1 MRIASVGHAVFA
13 ATFVALGIQGLMP
26 GHFAQILGQLPRDI
40 AGREVLVALI
50 YLRPFAYLTGGLGLL
65 WQRTAAAAARLL
77 FAYLLLWMLA
87 FKIPFIVRAPTV
99 EVYYQSWG
107 ETAVLVAGA
116 WVLYA
121 WFAPARDR
129 QRLGFATDET
139 GLRNARILYA
149 LALIA
154 FGLSHFAYL
163 GNTARL
169 VPAWLPWHVFWAYF
183 TGSTYLLAAAAILV
197 GVYARLA
204 TALSA
209 LQMGLF
215 TLLVWT
221 PLMSAGIITAGQRGE
236 FLVSWMLTAA
246 AWVLTDSYRSVPWL
260 APRKHASAGV
270 AGQRAL

>member
-13 ATFVALGIQGLMP
+13 ATFIALGIQGLIP
-26 GHFAQILGQLPRDI
+26 GHFAQIISEIPKGI
-40 AGREVLVALI
+40 AWREVLVALI
-50 YLRPFAYLTGGLGLL
+50 YLRPFVYLACGLGLF
-65 WQRTAAAAARLL
+65 WQRASGAAARLL
-77 FAYLLLWMLA
+77 LAYLVLWMLA
-87 FKIPFIVRAPTV
+87 FKLPFVVRSPTV

-121 WFAPARDR
+121 WFAPAWDR
-129 QRLGFATDET
+129 QRLGFATGDS
-139 GLRNARILYA
+139 GVRNARILYA

-154 FGLSHFAYL
+154 FGFSHFAYL
-163 GNTARL
+163 GNTASL

-183 TGSTYLLAAAAILV
+183 TGSTYLLAAAAILI
-197 GVYARLA
+197 GAYARLA

-221 PLMSAGIITAGQRGE
+221 PLMFAGTITSGQRGE
-236 FLVSWMLTAA
+236 FIVSWMLTAA

-260 APRKHASAGV
+260 AARKYASAG
-270 AGQRAL
+270 AAAERAL